1 MIVPIQFV
9 LALVMALIVNA
20 KVRGRG
26 LFLAIFILPLA
37 ISDLAA
43 GLVWQAILTER
54 GYLNTVLQKVGL
66 IDQEYIWLDPTK
78 SNHLLIAVVVAE
90 LWRSTAFV
98 MVIFLAGLQGIPHEY
113 TEAAEVFGAGFF
125 QRVRQV
131 ILPLLK
137 PSIQVAL
144 LFRIIFAFEAFAVVL
159 APPAGPR
166 PHWRPRPGAGKP
178 STSTATPPRRTRRS
192 SWSSAP
198 GCRIVIW
205 MLPDAPGT
213 DAAMRRGGHHLP
225 AASRVAAE
233 GAHYIVGI
241 VLSCG
246 FSPPLRDHARCFSSE
261 EDVYDYPKRLLPQDL
276 STETMRFFLDF
287 PGMTDAL
294 WRSASS
300 PGHARALARDRH
312 ACGYALARFAFG
324 RGHGAALG
332 RRH

>member
-1 MIVPIQFV
+1 MATVAQPATLGRRLRRWEGLPYALILPTVAYLGLFFAWPMVQAFELAFRIDGKWTVAPFRTMANDVNFDHALRFTLLLVVVIVPIQFV
-9 LALVMALIVNA
+9 LALVMALIANA

-54 GYLNTVLQKVGL
+54 GYLNTVLEKVGL

-113 TEAAEVFGAGFF
+113 TEAAEVFGAGLF

-131 ILPLLK
+131 ILPMLK

-159 APPAGPR
+159 AITGRAKTTLATEA
-166 PHWRPRPGAGKP
+166 WRWQAEYFD
-178 STSTATPPRRTRRS
+178 S
-192 SWSSAP
+192 
-198 GCRIVIW
+198 
-205 MLPDAPGT
+205 
-213 DAAMRRGGHHLP
+213 H
-225 AASRVAAE
+225 VAA
-233 GAHYIVGI
+233 AYSALIL
-241 VLSCG
+241 VLSLVSAG
-246 FSPPLRDHARCFSSE
+246 LVVWLLRT
-261 EDVYDYPKRLLPQDL
+261 P
-276 STETMRFFLDF
+276 
-287 PGMTDAL
+287 
-294 WRSASS
+294 
-300 PGHARALARDRH
+300 RAQMLR
-312 ACGYALARFAFG
+312 
-324 RGHGAALG
+324 
-332 RRH
+332 

>member
-1 MIVPIQFV
+1 MATVAQPATLGRRLRRWEGLPYALILPTVAYLGLFFAWPMIQAFELAFRIDGTWTVAPFRTMANDVNFDHALRFTLLLVVVIVPIQFV
-9 LALVMALIVNA
+9 LALVMALIANA

-54 GYLNTVLQKVGL
+54 GYLNTVLEKIGL

-78 SNHLLIAVVVAE
+78 SNHLLVAVVVAE

-131 ILPLLK
+131 ILPMLK

-159 APPAGPR
+159 AITGRAKTTLATEA
-166 PHWRPRPGAGKP
+166 WRWQAEYFD
-178 STSTATPPRRTRRS
+178 S
-192 SWSSAP
+192 
-198 GCRIVIW
+198 
-205 MLPDAPGT
+205 
-213 DAAMRRGGHHLP
+213 H
-225 AASRVAAE
+225 VAA
-233 GAHYIVGI
+233 AYSALIL
-241 VLSCG
+241 VLSLVSAG
-246 FSPPLRDHARCFSSE
+246 LVVWLLRT
-261 EDVYDYPKRLLPQDL
+261 P
-276 STETMRFFLDF
+276 
-287 PGMTDAL
+287 
-294 WRSASS
+294 
-300 PGHARALARDRH
+300 RAQMLR
-312 ACGYALARFAFG
+312 
-324 RGHGAALG
+324 
-332 RRH
+332 

>member
-1 MIVPIQFV
+1 MATVAQPATLGRRLRRWEGLPYGLILPTVAYLGLFFAWPMVQAFELAFRIDGKWTVAPFRTMANDVNFDHALRFTLLLVVVIVPIQFV
-9 LALVMALIVNA
+9 LALVMALIANA

-54 GYLNTVLQKVGL
+54 GYLNTVLEKVGL

-113 TEAAEVFGAGFF
+113 TEAAEVFGAGLF

-131 ILPLLK
+131 ILPMLK

-159 APPAGPR
+159 AITGRAKTTLATEA
-166 PHWRPRPGAGKP
+166 WRWQAEYFD
-178 STSTATPPRRTRRS
+178 S
-192 SWSSAP
+192 
-198 GCRIVIW
+198 
-205 MLPDAPGT
+205 
-213 DAAMRRGGHHLP
+213 H
-225 AASRVAAE
+225 VAA
-233 GAHYIVGI
+233 AYSALILI
-241 VLSCG
+241 LSLVSAG
-246 FSPPLRDHARCFSSE
+246 LVVWLLRTPRE
-261 EDVYDYPKRLLPQDL
+261 QMLR
-276 STETMRFFLDF
+276 
-287 PGMTDAL
+287 
-294 WRSASS
+294 
-300 PGHARALARDRH
+300 
-312 ACGYALARFAFG
+312 
-324 RGHGAALG
+324 
-332 RRH
+332 

>member
-1 MIVPIQFV
+1 MATVAQPATLGRRLRRWEGLPYALILPTVAYLGLFFAWPMVQAFELAFRIDGKWTVAPFRTMANDVNFDHALRFTLLLVVVIVPIQFV
-9 LALVMALIVNA
+9 LALVMALIANA

-54 GYLNTVLQKVGL
+54 GYLNTVLEKVGL

-113 TEAAEVFGAGFF
+113 TEAAEVFGAGLF

-131 ILPLLK
+131 ILPMLK

-159 APPAGPR
+159 AITGRAKTTLATEA
-166 PHWRPRPGAGKP
+166 WRWQAEYFD
-178 STSTATPPRRTRRS
+178 S
-192 SWSSAP
+192 
-198 GCRIVIW
+198 
-205 MLPDAPGT
+205 
-213 DAAMRRGGHHLP
+213 H
-225 AASRVAAE
+225 VAA
-233 GAHYIVGI
+233 AYSALILI
-241 VLSCG
+241 LSLVSAG
-246 FSPPLRDHARCFSSE
+246 LVVWLLRTPRE
-261 EDVYDYPKRLLPQDL
+261 QMLR
-276 STETMRFFLDF
+276 
-287 PGMTDAL
+287 
-294 WRSASS
+294 
-300 PGHARALARDRH
+300 
-312 ACGYALARFAFG
+312 
-324 RGHGAALG
+324 
-332 RRH
+332 